1 MYCHNTS
8 KTESDRIFH
17 EDTPSNYSTS
27 TGSRAGRYSSW
38 IPNVCGA
45 YTSDIEMEAIE
56 YNRINSVVQFDG
68 LEIAIYRAVIDVYV
82 LVVEQL
88 YSTPG
93 LSIFSY

>member
-1 MYCHNTS
+1 
-8 KTESDRIFH
+8 
-17 EDTPSNYSTS
+17 
-27 TGSRAGRYSSW
+27 
-38 IPNVCGA
+38 
-45 YTSDIEMEAIE
+45 MEAIE